1 MLFNRK
7 NDLTLCEKAK
17 SKKMIFGIGTDITE
31 NKRIE
36 SVLGK
41 HPSFTDK
48 YFNAEEYESY
58 THLPKEQFAQ
68 KIAKLY
74 AGKEAFFKA
83 LGTGLRFNM
92 SFKDITILKNELGK
106 PYIKISGKT
115 LNYIEKNIALMEK
128 LNIHIS
134 LSDEQTH
141 SIAFVVI
148 EK

>member
-1 MLFNRK
+1 
-7 NDLTLCEKAK
+7 
-17 SKKMIFGIGTDITE
+17 MIFGIGTDITE

-36 SVLGK
+36 SVLEK
-41 HPSFTDK
+41 HQSFINK
-48 YFNAEEYESY
+48 YFNLEEYEGY
-58 THLPKEQFAQ
+58 TNLSREQFAQ

-106 PYIKISGKT
+106 PYIKISGET
-115 LNYIEKNIALMEK
+115 LNYIEKNIAPIKEI
-128 LNIHIS
+128 NVHIS

>member
-1 MLFNRK
+1 
-7 NDLTLCEKAK
+7 
-17 SKKMIFGIGTDITE
+17 MIFGIGTDITE
-31 NKRIE
+31 NSRIE
-36 SVLGK
+36 KVLEK
-41 HPSFTDK
+41 HSILFLKK
-48 YFNAEEYESY
+48 YFNEVEYESY
-58 THLPKEQFAQ
+58 RNLDKNKFAQ
-68 KIAKLY
+68 KIAKLF

-106 PYIKISGKT
+106 PYIKVSGET
-115 LNYIEKNIALMEK
+115 LNYIEKNVALMEK

-134 LSDEQTH
+134 LSDDITS

>member
-1 MLFNRK
+1 
-7 NDLTLCEKAK
+7 
-17 SKKMIFGIGTDITE
+17 MIFGIGTDITE

-36 SVLGK
+36 SVLEK
-41 HPSFTDK
+41 HQSFINK
-48 YFNAEEYESY
+48 YFNLEEYENY
-58 THLPKEQFAQ
+58 TRLPREQFAQ

-106 PYIKISGKT
+106 PNIKISGET
-115 LNYIEKNIALMEK
+115 LNYIKENIAPPEK
-128 LNIHIS
+128 LKIHIS

-148 EK
+148 EKR

>member
-1 MLFNRK
+1 
-7 NDLTLCEKAK
+7 
-17 SKKMIFGIGTDITE
+17 MIVGIGTDITE

-41 HPSFTDK
+41 HQSFINK
-48 YFNAEEYESY
+48 YFNLEEYEGY
-58 THLPKEQFAQ
+58 TNLSKEQFAQ

-106 PYIKISGKT
+106 PYIKISGET
-115 LNYIEKNIALMEK
+115 LNYIEKNIAPPKELK
-128 LNIHIS
+128 IHIS

>member
-1 MLFNRK
+1 
-7 NDLTLCEKAK
+7 
-17 SKKMIFGIGTDITE
+17 MIFGIGTDIID
-31 NKRIE
+31 NLRIE
-36 SVLGK
+36 KVLEK
-41 HPSFTDK
+41 HSILFLKK
-48 YFNAEEYESY
+48 YFNEVEYESY
-58 THLPKEQFAQ
+58 KNLDKNKFAQ
-68 KIAKLY
+68 KIAKLF

-106 PYIKISGKT
+106 PYIKISGET
-115 LNYIEKNIALMEK
+115 LNYTQKNIAQIEK

-148 EK
+148 EKR